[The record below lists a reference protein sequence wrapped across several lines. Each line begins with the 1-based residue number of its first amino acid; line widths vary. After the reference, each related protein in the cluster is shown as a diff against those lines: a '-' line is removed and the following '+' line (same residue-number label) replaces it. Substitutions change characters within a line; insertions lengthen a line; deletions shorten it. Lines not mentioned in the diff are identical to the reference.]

1 MFHFIFE
8 IIFKEINKYLKNID
22 LNNPNFNRHILLK
35 QCESIFINQLQLN
48 SLNIIGYISKI
59 SDNITYFNKSHLEEN
74 SNIKEYIVVFNPLDG
89 ITNFTININTG
100 SIYAIYEFDKSV
112 NKIINIVDSG
122 YCLYGLNT
130 IMIYSNGTNVIM
142 TILNTWENF
151 SKIKNI
157 KFNDMEC
164 TTISKTY
171 SINQSKDYNPEIVF
185 LLQQYKNKNYNMRW
199 IGTFVADIHRILLNG
214 GIFYYPENNL
224 YLHGKISLLYESIPI
239 AYLFKLANGFGLN
252 GNYKNIL
259 DNIINFNININ
270 TIHSKSSIILAS
282 NYEYHNLINLLE
294 LYEINKS

>member
-22 LNNPNFNRHILLK
+22 LNDPNFNRHILLK

-130 IMIYSNGTNVIM
+130 IMIYSNGNNVIM

-157 KFNDMEC
+157 KFNDIEC

-214 GIFYYPENNL
+214 GIFYYPENNI
-224 YLHGKISLLYESIPI
+224 YLHGKIALLYESIPI